1 MIFFRK
7 PASTF
12 RDHALMMRKL
22 VWWAFPVVIAASALA
37 LPMGDAIAQQ
47 GSADR
52 AVSVTPSR
60 RMCFS
65 DTLQVAGVVV
75 PRNEVLVRPDRE
87 GLQIAQVLV
96 EPGDTVVGGQVLAR
110 LIALDGQPAGQ
121 GVAVQ
126 APAGGIVIS
135 AAAVIGAPA
144 SARGEP
150 LFRIAARGELELL
163 ADAPVQSLASLAAKQ
178 SAKIDVVG
186 IGELQGEVRAISTA
200 IDPVTQSGQ
209 VRLILGS
216 DPRLR
221 VGTFGRARIEIA
233 QRCNTAVPLSAVLYG
248 SGGTLVQVVR
258 DGRVETRSVSVGL
271 MAGGQA
277 EIREGLNEGEMVV
290 ARAGVFVREG
300 DRVRAI
306 PVDAPAGR
314 P

>member
-1 MIFFRK
+1 RGRAGDEIGRIERDDFLRIVISLHLIWWSMIFFRK

-126 APAGGIVIS
+126 APA
-135 AAAVIGAPA
+135 
-144 SARGEP
+144 
-150 LFRIAARGELELL
+150 
-163 ADAPVQSLASLAAKQ
+163 
-178 SAKIDVVG
+178 
-186 IGELQGEVRAISTA
+186 
-200 IDPVTQSGQ
+200 
-209 VRLILGS
+209 
-216 DPRLR
+216 
-221 VGTFGRARIEIA
+221 
-233 QRCNTAVPLSAVLYG
+233 
-248 SGGTLVQVVR
+248 
-258 DGRVETRSVSVGL
+258 
-271 MAGGQA
+271 
-277 EIREGLNEGEMVV
+277 
-290 ARAGVFVREG
+290 
-300 DRVRAI
+300 
-306 PVDAPAGR
+306 
-314 P
+314 

>member
-1 MIFFRK
+1 M
-7 PASTF
+7 
-12 RDHALMMRKL
+12 
-22 VWWAFPVVIAASALA
+22 
-37 LPMGDAIAQQ
+37 
-47 GSADR
+47 
-52 AVSVTPSR
+52 
-60 RMCFS
+60 
-65 DTLQVAGVVV
+65 LQVTGVIV

-87 GLQIAQVLV
+87 GLQISQVLV

-110 LIALDGQPAGQ
+110 LIAPEGQPAGQ
-121 GVAVQ
+121 GIAVQ

-163 ADAPVQSLASLAAKQ
+163 AAAPAQNLASLAAKQ

-186 IGELQGEVRAISTA
+186 VGELQGEVRAISTA
-200 IDPVTQSGQ
+200 INPVTQSGQ
-209 VRLILGS
+209 VRLILGN

-258 DGRVETRSVSVGL
+258 DGRVETRNVSVGL
-271 MAGGQA
+271 LAAGQA

-300 DRVRAI
+300 DRVRAV
-306 PVDAPAGR
+306 PVDEPTSR

>member
-1 MIFFRK
+1 M
-7 PASTF
+7 T
-12 RDHALMMRKL
+12 RKL
-22 VWWAFPVVIAASALA
+22 AWWAVPVVIAASALA
-37 LPMGDAIAQQ
+37 LPVGDAIAQQ
-47 GSADR
+47 SSADR
-52 AVSVTPSR
+52 AVSVTPTR
-60 RMCFS
+60 RVCFS
-65 DTLQVAGVVV
+65 DMLQVTGVIV

-87 GLQIAQVLV
+87 GLKISQVLV

-110 LIALDGQPAGQ
+110 LIAPEGQPAGQ
-121 GVAVQ
+121 GIAVQ

-163 ADAPVQSLASLAAKQ
+163 AAAPAQNLASLAAKQ

-200 IDPVTQSGQ
+200 INPVTQSGQ
-209 VRLILGS
+209 VRLILGG

-233 QRCNTAVPLSAVLYG
+233 QRCNTAVPLSAVLYR

-258 DGRVETRSVSVGL
+258 DGRIETRNVSVGL
-271 MAGGQA
+271 LAAGQA

-300 DRVRAI
+300 DRVRAV
-306 PVDAPAGR
+306 PVDEPTVR